1 MNKKLTALLLALAM
15 VLALAACGGQQT
27 PAPEATEAPSA
38 PVEPAAE
45 NTPAPEPEE
54 AAPVT
59 ITDPSG
65 AEITLPEDV
74 NSIVVLAPSIA
85 EMVVALGHGEDIAAY
100 DTQSAGLAG
109 LDPDA
114 PMFDLVNPD
123 MESLAALKPDLL
135 LVSNMSLYDQQQPYQ
150 PLIDMGVCVAC
161 IPNAESIQGI
171 YDDIAFLGTLL
182 GEDEAADSLAADM
195 RSAIDAVAAVGSAIP
210 EEERKSV
217 YFEISAAPYMYSF
230 GRGVYLDEM
239 ISLIGAENIL
249 SDQSGWL
256 SVEGETVVAA
266 APDVILTNVN
276 YIDDPIGEIMG
287 RDGWA
292 GVPAVAAGA
301 VYYIDNMASSLPNH
315 NIVTA
320 LEQMAQ
326 AVYPEYF
333 AQ

>member
-1 MNKKLTALLLALAM
+1 MRKKLMALLLALAM
-15 VLALAACGGQQT
+15 VLSLAACGGQQT
-27 PAPEATEAPSA
+27 PAPEATEAPA
-38 PVEPAAE
+38 AAE
-45 NTPAPEPEE
+45 EPTAADTPAPEPEE
-54 AAPVT
+54 AAPET

-65 AEITLPEDV
+65 AEIALPEDIS
-74 NSIVVLAPSIA
+74 SIVVLAPSIA

-100 DTQSAGLAG
+100 DAQSVGLDG

-114 PMFDLVNPD
+114 PVFDMVNPD

-135 LVSNMSLYDQQQPYQ
+135 LVSNMSLYDQQDPYQ

-171 YDDIAFLGTLL
+171 YDDIAFLGRLL
-182 GEDEAADSLAADM
+182 GEPGAADALAADM

-230 GRGVYLDEM
+230 GSGVYLDEM
-239 ISLIGAENIL
+239 LSLIGAENIL
-249 SDQSGWL
+249 ADQTGWL

-276 YIDDPIGEIMG
+276 YIDDPVGEILS

-292 GVPAVAAGA
+292 GVPAVSDGA
-301 VYYIDNMASSLPNH
+301 VYYIDNMASSLPDH

-320 LEQMAQ
+320 LEQMAA
-326 AVYPEYF
+326 AVYPEHF
-333 AQ
+333 AP

>member
-1 MNKKLTALLLALAM
+1 MSKKLMTLLLALAM
-15 VLALAACGGQQT
+15 LLSLAACGGQQAA
-27 PAPEATEAPSA
+27 APEATEAPA
-38 PVEPAAE
+38 AAEEPAAAD
-45 NTPAPEPEE
+45 TPAPEPEE
-54 AAPVT
+54 AAPET

-65 AEITLPEDV
+65 ATVTVPEDIS
-74 NSIVVLAPSIA
+74 SIVTLAPSLT
-85 EMVVALGHGEDIAAY
+85 EMVVALGCGDAIAAC
-100 DTQSAGLAG
+100 DTQSAGLDG
-109 LDPDA
+109 LNPDV
-114 PMFDLVNPD
+114 PVFDMVNPD

-135 LVSNMSLYDQQQPYQ
+135 LVSNMSLYDQQDPYQ

-161 IPNAESIQGI
+161 VPNAESIQGI
-171 YDDIAFLGTLL
+171 YDDIAFLGQLL
-182 GEDEAADSLAADM
+182 GRTEEADGLAADM
-195 RSAIDAVAAVGSAIP
+195 RASIDAIAAVGSAIP

-230 GRGVYLDEM
+230 GSGVYLDEM

-249 SDQSGWL
+249 ADQTGWL

-276 YIDDPIGEIMG
+276 YIDDPVGEILG

-292 GVPAVAAGA
+292 GVPAVADGA

-326 AVYPEYF
+326 AVYPTYF
-333 AQ
+333 AR